1 MISGAREARRT
12 WFHRFVAGAAARE
25 LAGFV
30 VPGVEVARA
39 RGLDIEAAGLRL
51 SDTPRHA
58 SVLVLIGELAVALK
72 KAAAVAYA
80 QMPRPRAILAVG
92 AGDVSPLPEP
102 DVTVELEQ
110 EALARGVAE
119 LRRSFAEGAFDPD
132 AAEFDVDAIR
142 TRTDYVCPMHPE
154 VVREEPGQC
163 PICGMDLVPR
173 EATGETQHGDE
184 QRGHAGHA
192 EHAAHGGGGE
202 DAEEYTCPMHPE
214 VVRDEPGSCPICGM
228 DLVPR
233 EGDSAEGSADHGE
246 RSEEAAA
253 HEAHGQEDGSGE
265 HGGHEHAEDPDHGG
279 MEHGEQ
285 EGGGEGE
292 HDHMDHGEMGFMSMV
307 EMTKDL
313 PRSSDGLQME
323 WVEAPFGPLFPG
335 LPAGLS
341 LTLTLDGDTVAEAE
355 AERGI
360 EGWSPTEG
368 LSGPAGT
375 FAERLARID
384 PLVPVAYRVLASRA
398 LEDAAGAVPDERTAF
413 ARLGAMERERAA
425 SHLNWLVSFAHLLGY
440 SWLEERAGE
449 LQLALLR
456 AAGPEDVARLAGE
469 VRKLARRV
477 ERTPLLRRRLGGI
490 GTLPGDA
497 EASGPVARA
506 GGSAADARA
515 GEEAYRELGFEPVV
529 LDGNDALS
537 RLRVRLAEIERSLDL
552 VSEAASVS
560 APEATLAGHPSGTGT
575 ATVETPRGPA
585 TLSLI
590 LDEGTIVAFDLDTP
604 STRHLALIEPV
615 SEEREVADAL
625 VGITSLDLSP
635 WEVVR

>member
-1 MISGAREARRT
+1 MAR
-12 WFHRFVAGAAARE
+12 AAARE
-25 LAGFV
+25 LCAFV
-30 VPGVEVARA
+30 VPGPDVARA
-39 RGLDIEAAGLRL
+39 RGLDLGGAGLRL

-58 SVLVLIGELAVALK
+58 NVLVLIGELPVALK
-72 KAAAVAYA
+72 RAAAISYA
-80 QMPRPRAILAVG
+80 QMPRPRAVLAVG
-92 AGDVSPLPEP
+92 AGDISPLPGP
-102 DVTVELEQ
+102 DATVELDQ
-110 EALARGVAE
+110 EALVRGVAE
-119 LRRSFAEGAFDPD
+119 LRRSFTEGAFDPD

-184 QRGHAGHA
+184 QRGHAGHD
-192 EHAAHGGGGE
+192 EDAAHGDGGE
-202 DAEEYTCPMHPE
+202 DAAEYTCPMHPE
-214 VVRDEPGSCPICGM
+214 VVRDEAGSCPICGM

-233 EGDSAEGSADHGE
+233 GEDSGEGGVDHGE
-246 RSEEAAA
+246 RGGEEAAA
-253 HEAHGQEDGSGE
+253 HEAHDQEDGNGE
-265 HGGHEHAEDPDHGG
+265 RGG
-279 MEHGEQ
+279 
-285 EGGGEGE
+285 
-292 HDHMDHGEMGFMSMV
+292 HDHMDHGGMGFMSMV

-323 WVEAPFGPLFPG
+323 WLEAPFGPLFPG

-360 EGWSPTEG
+360 EGWSPMEG
-368 LSGPAGT
+368 LSGSAET

-384 PLVPVAYRVLASRA
+384 PLAPVAYRVLASRA
-398 LEDAAGAVPDERTAF
+398 LEDAAGAAPDERTVL

-425 SHLNWLVSFAHLLGY
+425 SHLNWLASFAHLLGY
-440 SWLEERAGE
+440 YWLEERAGE
-449 LQLALLR
+449 LQLALVR
-456 AAGPEDVARLAGE
+456 AGGPEDVARLAGE
-469 VRKLARRV
+469 AKKLVRRV

-490 GTLPGDA
+490 GTLPGDV

-506 GGSAADARA
+506 RGCAADARMND
-515 GEEAYRELGFEPVV
+515 EAYRELGFEPVV

-537 RLRVRLAEIERSLDL
+537 RLWIRLAEIERSLDL
-552 VSEAASVS
+552 AVKAAAIST
-560 APEATLAGHPSGTGT
+560 PGLALGGHPSATGT
-575 ATVETPRGPA
+575 ATVETPRGTA
-585 TLSLI
+585 KLNLI
-590 LDEGTIVAFDLDTP
+590 LEGGTIVAFDIDTP
-604 STRHLALIEPV
+604 STRHLALIKPV

-625 VGITSLDLSP
+625 VGIASLDLSP